1 MALSIVA
8 VYLSVCLAIFTG
20 NALGRRV
27 CYPQP
32 TDVIFVL
39 DTSTSITDQDYR
51 KELGFVSD
59 IVSHLTTLNPTGVE
73 VGLYTFSDAF
83 KNNIIL
89 GQYQDKNS
97 LLAILNGIQPL
108 HGSTNT
114 HLVLEDILSNGF
126 KSSPRQNTK
135 RVVVLITDGQSVFQ
149 KKTFQAAQAL
159 HNAKIEVHTVG
170 VGDNVDPNELR
181 SIASLRN
188 YSHLVSDFDSL
199 SGVEKN
205 INESI
210 CNIIV
215 DPTPSP
221 QPTEICITRPTDVI
235 FVLDSSDSI
244 SQKDFDIQLNFVVD
258 IVKNVNVK
266 ISANESQVGIYTFAS
281 GFVMN
286 IGLGTYSNQLS
297 LLKAIKNI
305 QRLHG
310 STNTHLALNDVL
322 KNGYSKNNGART
334 GVHRVVVLI
343 TDGQSIFPTKTA
355 NAAYALHKDKID
367 VVAIGVGNAI
377 TESELKKIASSYEKM
392 HLVKNYKSLQT
403 VLEKHIIKITC
414 VPRQICKVQPTDVI
428 FAIDSSSSI
437 STADFAKQQ
446 KFLADF
452 VKYNKLVISD
462 SNVHIGL
469 YTFADKSIQ
478 NFRLN
483 SYKTKKDIL
492 DALNN
497 LVQIQGVTYTHLVL
511 QDILS
516 NGFSTTSGARANAH
530 HVVVL
535 ITDGQSVFRKK
546 TIDAG
551 KALQHAGIQVYAI
564 GVGNATDHTELN
576 AIASSAKTFFTVPDY
591 HTLDLIEENIN
602 KIICKDAK
610 NQTGLCEDGS
620 ADVVFLIDTSD
631 STTKKDFSEEMNIVS
646 EFVKS
651 LSGLDKVKVALI
663 TFASHSTLQFSL
675 TTHTAK
681 SSLLA
686 QLQNI
691 QKSPGSTNTAN
702 ALMLAKATLKLG
714 SNKRQA
720 VVLIT
725 DGMSDDLF
733 QTQQAAKDLRSN
745 NINIFGYGISN
756 SVVSE
761 LQLISGSMSNVVIG
775 EVSEVSEQLVSKVLD
790 SPCS

>member
-1 MALSIVA
+1 MALNIVA
-8 VYLSVCLAIFTG
+8 VYLSVCLTIFTG
-20 NALGRRV
+20 NALGSRV
-27 CYPQP
+27 CHPQP

-39 DTSTSITDQDYR
+39 DTSTSINELDYK
-51 KELGFVSD
+51 KEIGFVSG
-59 IVSHLTTLNPTGVE
+59 IVRHLTTLNPAGVE
-73 VGLYTFSDAF
+73 VGLYTFSDTF

-89 GQYQDKNS
+89 GHYRDKNS

-108 HGSTNT
+108 QGSTNT

-126 KSSPRQNTK
+126 KSSSRQNTK

-149 KKTFQAAQAL
+149 AKTLQAAKAL
-159 HNAKIEVHTVG
+159 HNANIEVHAVG
-170 VGDNVDPNELR
+170 VGDYVDPNELR

-199 SGVEKN
+199 SNVEKN

-215 DPTPSP
+215 DPTSSP

-244 SQKDFDIQLNFVVD
+244 SQQEFDIQLNFVID

-286 IGLGTYSNQLS
+286 IGLGSYSNELS
-297 LLKAIKNI
+297 LLKAIRNI
-305 QRLHG
+305 RRLHG

-343 TDGQSIFPTKTA
+343 TDGQSIYPDDTA
-355 NAAYALHKDKID
+355 KAADALHKDNIE
-367 VVAIGVGNAI
+367 VVAIGVGSDI
-377 TESELKKIASSYEKM
+377 SKEELKKIASKYQEM

-403 VLEKHIIKITC
+403 VLEKQIIKITC
-414 VPRQICKVQPTDVI
+414 VPRQICKVRPTDVI

-437 STADFAKQQ
+437 STEDFAKQR
-446 KFLADF
+446 KFLAEF
-452 VKYNKLVISD
+452 VKYTKLVISD
-462 SNVHIGL
+462 SNVHMGL

-497 LVQIQGVTYTHLVL
+497 LVQIQGVTNTHLVL
-511 QDILS
+511 QEILS
-516 NGFSTTSGARANAH
+516 NGFSTSSGARANAH

-551 KALQHAGIQVYAI
+551 KALHQAGIEVYAI
-564 GVGNATDHTELN
+564 GVGNATDDTELK
-576 AIASSAKTFFTVPDY
+576 AIASSGSTLFTVPDY
-591 HTLDLIEENIN
+591 HTLDLIEEDIN

-610 NQTGLCEDGS
+610 NQTGLCENGS

-646 EFVKS
+646 AFVKS

-663 TFASHSTLQFSL
+663 TFASHSALQFSL
-675 TTHTAK
+675 TTHTTK

-686 QLQNI
+686 ALQNM
-691 QKSPGSTNTAN
+691 QKSPGSTNTAD
-702 ALMLAKATLKLG
+702 ALRLAKATLQLG
-714 SNKRQA
+714 SNKRRA

-725 DGMSDDLF
+725 DGKSDDSFDSL
-733 QTQQAAKDLRSN
+733 QAAKDLRSS

-756 SVVSE
+756 SVISE
-761 LQLISGSMSNVVIG
+761 LQIISGSMSNVVIG
-775 EVSEVSEQLVSKVLD
+775 EVSEVSEQLVSKVLN
-790 SPCS
+790 SSCS